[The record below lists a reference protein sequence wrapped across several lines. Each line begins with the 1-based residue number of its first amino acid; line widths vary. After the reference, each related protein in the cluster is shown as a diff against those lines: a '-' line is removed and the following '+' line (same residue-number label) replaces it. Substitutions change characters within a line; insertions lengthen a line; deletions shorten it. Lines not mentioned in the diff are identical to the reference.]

1 VSSRTP
7 APDDLPSMAMPD
19 LPTDLFDDD
28 EPLYGYGADTRY
40 TREPEPWDD
49 PYVPD
54 AGFPGYD
61 DLDDGYIDERPRRR
75 TRRPVDTDVE
85 VDGPARRRRRR
96 RRDDEYLDDD
106 VELPRRK
113 PRRSPRLDDL
123 EERRPRRRQQPVD
136 DDIYMSSV
144 PVETGIEAPAR
155 PSSSQS
161 PQRRRDP
168 RQRRRQPGRQSPQRQ
183 DRVIEQ
189 PRMRMESITADI
201 VTSEQ
206 PALRPTPQRRARRPR
221 NPAWEWKPIVM
232 PQWRQMLE
240 QALPSLLMAA
250 SLFGTLGILGFMP
263 GGLPLWAPL
272 ILIPT
277 ALLLFRSDRN
287 VHLMWKRSAMIN
299 LVVVGAFFP
308 MMIVRQSFLRVPFVE
323 FGNGTLVMPILS
335 TLMVVV
341 AMLAIA
347 LLGAYLSQD
356 DPEYAGM
363 LFLPA
368 ALLVPFFAGATEIT
382 SLRTALA
389 IIGSIYL
396 ATAVLTIIASMLP
409 GAYPTLVAPIALAL
423 EFFVLPVSESV
434 PIFPVGAGMSAKML
448 FFVVLAMGV
457 GLTVAVPMLAVW
469 VRQVRRI
476 VSDTLRSACTLAPA
490 A

>member
-7 APDDLPSMAMPD
+7 APDEFRSMAMPD

-28 EPLYGYGADTRY
+28 EPLYGNSAAIRTAHAH
-40 TREPEPWDD
+40 REPVSWDEAN
-49 PYVPD
+49 VPEH
-54 AGFPGYD
+54 GFPGYEG
-61 DLDDGYIDERPRRR
+61 LDDGFIDERPRRR
-75 TRRPVDTDVE
+75 KRRPVDTDID
-85 VDGPARRRRRR
+85 VDGPSRRRR
-96 RRDDEYLDDD
+96 RRDDDDI
-106 VELPRRK
+106 ETPKRTPRRT
-113 PRRSPRLDDL
+113 PRHDDPS
-123 EERRPRRRQQPVD
+123 ERRPRRRQQPVD

-144 PVETGIEAPAR
+144 PVDSDLQAPSRRVPRQA
-155 PSSSQS
+155 PQ
-161 PQRRRDP
+161 PQRRREQP
-168 RQRRRQPGRQSPQRQ
+168 RPARPRQ

-206 PALRPTPQRRARRPR
+206 PSFRPTQQRRARRPR

-277 ALLLFRSDRN
+277 VLLLFRADPN
-287 VHLMWKRSAMIN
+287 VHPMWTRSAAIN

-382 SLRTALA
+382 NLRTALA
-389 IIGSIYL
+389 IIGTIYV

-434 PIFPVGAGMSAKML
+434 PIFPVGAGMSAKLL

-476 VSDTLRSACTLAPA
+476 VAASLRGTAMTPA